1 MKIFLQSHCIVEQV
15 KEEFNRSFPF
25 LKICFF
31 TKKQEARGALAE
43 EVHPSTQLIVASN
56 VFKEGDSAIN
66 STDTIKEAER
76 KLEDQYGLIV
86 HIYRK
91 QNGAWMD
98 TRITDDLTLQ
108 EQNTWGRESSKP
120 LKTKVEGQF
129 RQSNFSLGK

>member
-1 MKIFLQSHCIVEQV
+1 MKIFLQSHCIVEQI
-15 KEEFNRSFPF
+15 KREFSNTFPF

-31 TKKQEARGALAE
+31 TKKQESRGALAE
-43 EVHPSTQLIVASN
+43 EVHPSTLLIVASN
-56 VFKEGDSAIN
+56 IFKEGDTAVN

-76 KLEDQYGLIV
+76 KFEEQYGLSA

-120 LKTKVEGQF
+120 LKTKID
-129 RQSNFSLGK
+129 